1 MIHVKRWHEDLTG
14 LGWDTARFYV
24 YYGSYFQKK
33 KSQPFLLQ
41 KSKLANSFVN
51 KKEITVHP
59 TYAENG
65 NLFIRVHINTNQ
77 DWFLFSVN

>member
-1 MIHVKRWHEDLTG
+1 MRTS
-14 LGWDTARFYV
+14 LGWAGTQQDFMSIMVPTFKK
-24 YYGSYFQKK
+24 KK

-77 DWFLFSVN
+77 D